1 MKRSVDFCTCTSLD
15 CPHHPTNHDAGCTPC
30 IEKNLRTG
38 EIPGCFFHKVE
49 DERQQLRKGDTI
61 RDFAELVLENR

>member
-1 MKRSVDFCTCTSLD
+1 MEHKVSFCTCTSLD
-15 CPHHPTNHDAGCTPC
+15 CPHHPTNHDKGCTPC

-49 DERQQLRKGDTI
+49 DATGRRREGDTI
-61 RDFAELVLENR
+61 RAFAELVLKNG